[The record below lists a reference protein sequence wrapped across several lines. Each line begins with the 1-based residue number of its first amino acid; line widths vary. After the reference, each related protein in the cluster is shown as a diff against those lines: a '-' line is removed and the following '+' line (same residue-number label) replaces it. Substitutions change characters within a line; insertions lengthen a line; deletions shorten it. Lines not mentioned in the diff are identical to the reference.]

1 MNQRKQLMKMLP
13 AKQQTL
19 DFGVPSIWQKLSAP
33 QRRACQAAIADLIYQ
48 VAQAKQK
55 DTEHINEGNDND
67 E

>member
-19 DFGVPSIWQKLSAP
+19 DFGLPSIWQKLSAS
-33 QRRACQAAIADLIYQ
+33 QRRECQAAIADLIYQ

-55 DTEHINEGNDND
+55 QSEHISEGNTSN